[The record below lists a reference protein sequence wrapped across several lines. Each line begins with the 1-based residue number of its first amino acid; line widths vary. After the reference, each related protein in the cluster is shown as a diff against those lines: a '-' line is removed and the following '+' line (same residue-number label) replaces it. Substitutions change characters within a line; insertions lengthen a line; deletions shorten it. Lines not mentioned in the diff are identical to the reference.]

1 MFHRAETEDNIVHI
15 YLFISKETDYDIS
28 SSKMD
33 YFCMLSSN
41 FPGLSTQIV
50 TVNSKF
56 CQNEILKKNVSFD
69 ST

>member
-1 MFHRAETEDNIVHI
+1 MFHRAETEDNVVHI

-41 FPGLSTQIV
+41 FLGLSTQIV
-50 TVNSKF
+50 TVKSN
-56 CQNEILKKNVSFD
+56 LD
-69 ST
+69 